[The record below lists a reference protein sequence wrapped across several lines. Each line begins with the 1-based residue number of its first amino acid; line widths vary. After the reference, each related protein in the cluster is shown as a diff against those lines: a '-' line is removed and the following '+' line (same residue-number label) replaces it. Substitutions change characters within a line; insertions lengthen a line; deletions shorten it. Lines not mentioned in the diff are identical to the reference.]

1 MELCGS
7 YVPEVC
13 ERLYSISDPEIID
26 ISENC
31 NDGEKSKFEKVNL
44 EKVNLEKVNLEKVKF
59 ENNVFIKT
67 TETDASVMTLFS
79 EQFKRQGWQSDE
91 ATETP

>member
-31 NDGEKSKFEKVNL
+31 NDGEKL
-44 EKVNLEKVNLEKVKF
+44 EF

-79 EQFKRQGWQSDE
+79 EQFERQGWQSDE